1 MMLRGF
7 IAALLIAGCTSS
19 RSGSSSTQ
27 GGSSGASAG
36 ESSRAGST
44 TATGGSA
51 SGAGAS
57 SSGGTPGSAGTSAG
71 AAGAADG
78 QRIVV
83 SAGALAR
90 EHSIVRFPLQN
101 LDDLACALQDEQGQ
115 ILPLQVSNGEAVFVL
130 PALEAGQERAY
141 ELRTFDA
148 LPAAAV
154 TSTQG
159 ESDVQLAIGAAPLV
173 RFQAQGE
180 LPAGVDAIYLR
191 GGYLHPLYSPSGV
204 VVTADY
210 PASHI
215 HHHGIWSAWTRAQFN
230 GHAIDFWNMA
240 DGLGTVDFEALD
252 RLWQGPVHAGFEAKL
267 AHIDL
272 VGAEPVTALTE
283 QWIVTGYKTHDAPAP
298 YLVFDLESVQRTATA
313 MPVALEQYIYGG
325 FGIRGPDEWLDKAK
339 VTFLT
344 SEGADRGNGDATTG
358 HWLYIGG
365 SVGGKVAGYA
375 LLGHP
380 ENFRAPQPF
389 RIHPDEPYASL
400 SPVKA
405 GAFSIEPGADYRT
418 RFRIITLDGTPDA
431 NLLDALWDDYATPAT
446 VRVE

>member
-1 MMLRGF
+1 MFRGF
-7 IAALLIAGCTSS
+7 IAALLLAGCTSNS
-19 RSGSSSTQ
+19 RTSSGTAQ
-27 GGSSGASAG
+27 GGAGASAG
-36 ESSRAGST
+36 ESPAAGT
-44 TATGGSA
+44 TSISQGGTGGSSSNGGMPGSSG
-51 SGAGAS
+51 SGAGTA
-57 SSGGTPGSAGTSAG
+57 GTPTN
-71 AAGAADG
+71 G

-83 SAGALAR
+83 SAGALTR
-90 EHSIVRFPLQN
+90 LHGIVRFPLQGV
-101 LDDLACALQDEQGQ
+101 DGLACALQDEQGQ
-115 ILPLQVSNGEAVFVL
+115 MLPLQVGDGEAVFVL

-141 ELRTFDA
+141 TLHTFDA
-148 LPAAAV
+148 LPTAAV

-159 ESDVQLAIGAAPLV
+159 ASDVQLAIGETPLV

-204 VVTADY
+204 IVTADY

-240 DGLGTVDFEALD
+240 DGLGTVDFD
-252 RLWQGPVHAGFEAKL
+252 SMGKVWQGPVHGGFEAQL

-272 VGAEPVTALTE
+272 VGGEPVTALTE
-283 QWIVTGYKTHDAPAP
+283 QWKVTGYKTHEAPAP

-313 MPVALEQYIYGG
+313 MPVALEEYIYGG

-339 VTFLT
+339 ITFLT
-344 SEGADRGNGDATTG
+344 SEGADRANGDDTTG

-365 SVGGKVAGYA
+365 AVSGKVAGYA

-418 RFRIITLDGTPDA
+418 RFRIVTLDGAPDA
-431 NLLDALWDDYATPAT
+431 NLLDALWDDYATPVT